1 MKIGV
6 LGGTFDPPHLG
17 HLQLAQAAVTR
28 LDLDE
33 VMLMIARRNPMKATI
48 PGASAKQRLEMVRL
62 AIEDHPKV
70 SICDLE
76 LQRDG
81 PSYAYES
88 MEQLEFVKPA
98 EYWFVLGSDA
108 ARTLPQW
115 KKVERLLRSARIAM
129 AVRPPDTQ
137 AAALAALPPEMRERI
152 DPIAMPESHI
162 SSTDIRHRIAEGK
175 SVSAFLDPKVL
186 QYIKKHRLYTTA

>member
-17 HLQLAQAAVTR
+17 HLQLAQAAVTH